1 MALQFSKMH
10 GLGNDFVVIDATT
23 APVELTLAQ
32 ARFIADRHYGIGC
45 DQILLVEPARSAGA
59 QFSYR
64 ILNADGSESGQCGN
78 GARCFM
84 RFVRERGLTHA
95 ERVVVDVRDGQMTL
109 QALGDHQYRVAL
121 AVPQFEPACIPLARD
136 MQAQSYRVADVAGQ
150 AVEFQALSVGNP
162 HAVLRV
168 DDVQQAPVA
177 TLGPALEQHAV
188 FPQRVNVG
196 FMQVVGRGHVRLR
209 VFERGAGETLACG
222 SGAAAAVIAGITS
235 ADLDHHVDVD
245 LPGGRAVVDWQ
256 GEGEPVYLSGP
267 AEHVFDGKL
276 VLLP

>member
-45 DQILLVEPARSAGA
+45 DQILLVEPARSASA